1 MDQLVNAYP
10 ILFVLAGFVASS
22 LLYRRGVALM
32 SADAKAALVDATS
45 RTNLLVVLV
54 IAVFVALLFWRPLL
68 GWVFLGCAY
77 LGLGVRSI
85 FRLRKLRLPTRA
97 ARFILVGNW
106 AGIAGIVLCALIFA
120 NRGLA

>member
-1 MDQLVNAYP
+1 VNQLINAYP
-10 ILFVLAGFVASS
+10 ILIVLAGFAASG

-45 RTNLLVVLV
+45 RTNLLVLLV

-68 GWVFLGCAY
+68 GWIFLGCAY
-77 LGLGVRSI
+77 LGLGVRSV
-85 FRLRKLRLPTRA
+85 FRLRQLQLPTRA
-97 ARFILVGNW
+97 ARLVLVGNW

-120 NRGLA
+120 QRALT

>member
-32 SADAKAALVDATS
+32 SANAKAALVDATS
-45 RTNLLVVLV
+45 RTNLLVLLV
-54 IAVFVALLFWRPLL
+54 IAGFVALLFWRPPV
-68 GWVFLGCAY
+68 GWMFLGCAY
-77 LGLGVRSI
+77 LGLGVRSV
-85 FRLRKLRLPTRA
+85 FRLRKLQLPERA
-97 ARFILVGNW
+97 ARLILLGNW

-120 NRGLA
+120 QRALT